1 MTGYRSFVAIGDSF
15 TEGMNDERPDGTYR
29 GWADRLA
36 EILADGS
43 PDFAYANLAIR
54 GKMLTEIM
62 TEQLPVALETKPD
75 LVTVCAGGN
84 DIIVP
89 GIDVDA
95 KAAEF
100 EAGVAAL
107 RAEGIEVLIFTG
119 PDTKSMSVI
128 NMLRGRVAIYNAHLR
143 AIADRHDAKIVD
155 LWSMDT
161 LHDIRAWSDDRLHFT
176 AEAHRRIALRTAEVL
191 GVPTSDDSREP
202 WPETDGHPNWLTLR
216 RSDLEWTRTHLLPWI
231 RRQLRGESLG
241 DGITPKRPRLTP
253 LREAAGSAQLC
264 QQVSTTPAG
273 TTVTATSTVSA
284 NAAVSTAVST
294 VSANTATSASTAS
307 FTRVEPSDN

>member
-1 MTGYRSFVAIGDSF
+1 MTGYRSFVAMGDSF

-43 PDFAYANLAIR
+43 ADFAYANLAIR

-62 TEQLPVALETKPD
+62 TEQLPVALETRPD

-84 DIIVP
+84 DIIMP
-89 GIDVDA
+89 GADVDA

-107 RAEGIEVLIFTG
+107 RAAGIEVLIFTG

-128 NMLRGRVAIYNAHLR
+128 NMLRGKVAIYNAHLR
-143 AIADRHDAKIVD
+143 AIADRHDTKIVD
-155 LWSMDT
+155 LWSMDA
-161 LHDIRAWSDDRLHFT
+161 LHHIRAWSDDRLHFT
-176 AEAHRRIALRTAEVL
+176 SEAHHRIALRTAEVL
-191 GVPTSDDSREP
+191 GVPTTDDWRES

-216 RSDLEWTRTHLLPWI
+216 RSDLEWTRSHLLPWI

-241 DGITPKRPRLTP
+241 DGITAKRPRLTP
-253 LREAAGSAQLC
+253 LRDGTAAAQLC
-264 QQVSTTPAG
+264 QQASPTSASATTPAS
-273 TTVTATSTVSA
+273 TTI
-284 NAAVSTAVST
+284 
-294 VSANTATSASTAS
+294 
-307 FTRVEPSDN
+307 FTLADPSEN

>member
-43 PDFAYANLAIR
+43 ADFAYANLAIR

-89 GIDVDA
+89 GADVDA

-100 EAGVAAL
+100 EAGIEAL
-107 RAEGIEVLIFTG
+107 RAAGIEVLIFTG

-128 NMLRGRVAIYNAHLR
+128 NMLRGKVAIYNAHLR
-143 AIADRHDAKIVD
+143 AIADRHDTKLVD

-176 AEAHRRIALRTAEVL
+176 PEAHRRIALRTAEVL
-191 GVPTSDDSREP
+191 DVPTAEDWREP
-202 WPETDGHPNWLTLR
+202 WPETDGDPNWLTLR
-216 RSDLEWTRTHLLPWI
+216 RSDLEWTRAHLLPWI

-241 DGITPKRPRLTP
+241 DGITPKRPRLAP
-253 LREAAGSAQLC
+253 LRDSAASAQLC
-264 QQVSTTPAG
+264 QQVG
-273 TTVTATSTVSA
+273 AT
-284 NAAVSTAVST
+284 
-294 VSANTATSASTAS
+294 TSASITAATTTAPPPATTTTATTPS
-307 FTRVEPSDN
+307 AATRSTLIDPSEN

>member
-89 GIDVDA
+89 GADVDA

-100 EAGVAAL
+100 EAGIAAL
-107 RAEGIEVLIFTG
+107 RAEGIEVLLFTG

-128 NMLRGRVAIYNAHLR
+128 NMLRGKVAIYNAHLR

-176 AEAHRRIALRTAEVL
+176 AEAHRRIALRAAEVL
-191 GVPTSDDSREP
+191 GVPTSADWREP

-216 RSDLEWTRTHLLPWI
+216 RSDLEWTRAHLLPWI

-241 DGITPKRPRLTP
+241 DGITPKRPSLTP
-253 LREAAGSAQLC
+253 LREPAGSAPLY

-273 TTVTATSTVSA
+273 TTVTVSA
-284 NAAVSTAVST
+284 APTNAAVPNTA
-294 VSANTATSASTAS
+294 VSANTSTAASTAN
-307 FTRVEPSDN
+307 FTPAEPADN